1 VTDQLDPMAAC
12 PLIHTDWNP
21 KLFQTYQ

>member
-21 KLFQTYQ
+21 KLLQT